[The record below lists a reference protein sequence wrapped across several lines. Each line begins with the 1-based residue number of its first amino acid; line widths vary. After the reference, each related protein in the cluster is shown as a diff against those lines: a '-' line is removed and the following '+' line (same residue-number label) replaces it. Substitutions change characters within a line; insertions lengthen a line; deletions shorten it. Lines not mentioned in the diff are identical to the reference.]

1 MQRVTTLILL
11 SAAAACGGAPPP
23 VAQLADSEASI
34 RAAEEA
40 GAGAEPQAALY
51 LKLSKEQLDKAK
63 ALMEEDDNEEA
74 TIMLQRVVA
83 DANLA
88 RGIARRVEAEA
99 EADDAAKTL
108 DKLQKK
114 R

>member
-1 MQRVTTLILL
+1 
-11 SAAAACGGAPPP
+11 
-23 VAQLADSEASI
+23 
-34 RAAEEA
+34 
-40 GAGAEPQAALY
+40 
-51 LKLSKEQLDKAK
+51 
-63 ALMEEDDNEEA
+63 MEDDDNEEA